1 MRAPAAHENNSN
13 QLPEWMAA
21 ALREMDG
28 CQCAGS
34 ACGTGILVN
43 IGEQKIYLLRE
54 SRIVSEFP
62 VSSSRY
68 GTGNREGSHQTPLGL
83 HRIEEKIGIVCQQG
97 EIISR
102 RVPTGRIAADMA
114 DNSGNDVITSRIL
127 WLKGLEPGKNSGP
140 GIDSYQRYIYIHG
153 TAQEHLIGS
162 PASIGCIRMKN
173 DDVIALFQAVEV
185 GTLVNIV
192 A

>member
-1 MRAPAAHENNSN
+1 MRAPAAHGKNDS

-34 ACGTGILVN
+34 GCGTGILIN
-43 IGEQKIYLLRE
+43 IQQQKLYLLRE
-54 SRIVSEFP
+54 YRVAGEFS
-62 VSSSRY
+62 VSSSRH

-83 HRIEEKIGIVCQQG
+83 HRIEEKIGMACQPG
-97 EIISR
+97 EIIKS
-102 RVPTGRIAADMA
+102 RVPTGRIAADLQ
-114 DNSGNDVITSRIL
+114 DTSGNDVITSRIL
-127 WLKGLEPGKNSGP
+127 WLKGLEPGKNSGA

-173 DDVIALFQAVEV
+173 HDVIALFQAVEV

-192 A
+192 S